1 MVARKIV
8 NCDNAFEVG
17 CIAASD
23 MTNGN
28 FSDVKLKR
36 NDKVKN
42 IASMTN
48 TVTIQNERVTINP
61 AVLFSRITCILRDSS
76 EMEVYL
82 SYKLALQPP
91 SLFLNGLMR
100 KSPKSALGQLFRPK
114 APLESCFPDDVMYIV
129 DGGYLLRVV
138 IWPANPTYSQV
149 CDSYVSYTERLYGN
163 EAIVV
168 FGGYECTTSTKS
180 AEQRRRATKS
190 SSRDIMF
197 DESMQTVTTQSAFLS
212 NDRNKTRLISMLS
225 YPVETNRPVAPDSLL
240 NMVSCGCKPDGCSN
254 MTCSCNKLGLFC
266 TSMCSKC
273 SGQTCNNTTPSLLDV
288 DDEDIVPSSV
298 VISVEDSPA
307 DDEDE
312 Y

>member
-1 MVARKIV
+1 MLLYTLIVCLSTGMVAGKIV
-8 NCDNAFEVG
+8 NCDNEFEVG

-48 TVTIQNERVTINP
+48 TVTIRNERVTINP

-82 SYKLALQPP
+82 SYELAPQPP
-91 SLFLNGLMR
+91 SLFLDGLMR
-100 KSPKSALGQLFRPK
+100 KSPKSTLGQLFRPK

-168 FGGYECTTSTKS
+168 FGGYKCATSTKS
-180 AEQRRRATKS
+180 AEQERRATKS

-212 NDRNKTRLISMLS
+212 NDRNKTRLISMLVQKFKDKFIKTRQATADADRLI
-225 YPVETNRPVAPDSLL
+225 VETALSEFTQNLTVFRREINDSLKL
-240 NMVSCGCKPDGCSN
+240 PHVSQNS
-254 MTCSCNKLGLFC
+254 T
-266 TSMCSKC
+266 
-273 SGQTCNNTTPSLLDV
+273 V
-288 DDEDIVPSSV
+288 DMMS
-298 VISVEDSPA
+298 
-307 DDEDE
+307 
-312 Y
+312 